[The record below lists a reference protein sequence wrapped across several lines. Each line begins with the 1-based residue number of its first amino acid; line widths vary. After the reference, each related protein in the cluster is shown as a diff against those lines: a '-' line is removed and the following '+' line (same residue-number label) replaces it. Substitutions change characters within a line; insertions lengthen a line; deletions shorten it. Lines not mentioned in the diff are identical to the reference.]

1 MWEPFIQHVVQWTER
16 TLAERSNEL
25 SFKIYYQ
32 LVEITHQLIKSIMGY
47 CWCDGLASFRQPGET
62 SQYHRLLLWSPD
74 QDLCSCWGCL
84 DGCQLDKSLCSY
96 VFDAKLWISF
106 KVFRLAVSFRM
117 YCWVSHLLACIA
129 NMCCTVFSSALS
141 NLQCLGRLSTISW
154 WISWLWLSTIFIT
167 TNSVPS
173 PFAARRMANGH
184 PILYVHCCGH
194 HFAQRLSVL
203 HYDSYVLANS
213 I

>member
-1 MWEPFIQHVVQWTER
+1 MAWLHSDSLAKLPSTIVCCCDLQIR
-16 TLAERSNEL
+16 TCAA
-25 SFKIYYQ
+25 
-32 LVEITHQLIKSIMGY
+32 VEAV
-47 CWCDGLASFRQPGET
+47 C
-62 SQYHRLLLWSPD
+62 
-74 QDLCSCWGCL
+74 